1 MKSTGP
7 TPELGQIVAVRQR
20 LYLVE
25 QSVPPVNP
33 GDSTLIQLS
42 CVDDDAQGQ
51 PLEVLWERELD
62 GQVITGEAWDSIASR
77 GFDPPQRFAAYLN
90 TLRWNCVTS
99 TDPQPS
105 PVAVPR
111 RHPSRPLPARTACAK
126 RCACR
131 A

>member
-1 MKSTGP
+1 MLCFQHEEQRP

-51 PLEVLWERELD
+51 PLEVGFSPFLIGAARAGRYGSGD
-62 GQVITGEAWDSIASR
+62 GDAIRIVS
-77 GFDPPQRFAAYLN
+77 
-90 TLRWNCVTS
+90 
-99 TDPQPS
+99 
-105 PVAVPR
+105 VPF
-111 RHPSRPLPARTACAK
+111 S
-126 RCACR
+126 
-131 A
+131 

>member
-1 MKSTGP
+1 MLCFQHEEQRP

-51 PLEVLWERELD
+51 PLEVGFSPFLIGAAR
-62 GQVITGEAWDSIASR
+62 AAAPIA
-77 GFDPPQRFAAYLN
+77 GYLN
-90 TLRWNCVTS
+90 LKTHVS
-99 TDPQPS
+99 
-105 PVAVPR
+105 VPF
-111 RHPSRPLPARTACAK
+111 S
-126 RCACR
+126 
-131 A
+131 